1 MTLPIVALVV
11 AASAVAVFLWQTFK
25 TKSPEASTGA
35 RLGLTGRPLISPQH
49 ICQQAA
55 ARLKLNV
62 VYLEQGEKG
71 AVPVAGVP
79 WPAHLEVIDVMAI
92 DACLESGE
100 PAGIGSGQHGASDW
114 LVLPVRKD
122 GQSVAVAGVA
132 GPFCRRRLHPDESG
146 MRSLRRNFERYLAER
161 PPGSVTDASPMPL
174 QAGPSPLPASQPFV
188 ASGQN

>member
-11 AASAVAVFLWQTFK
+11 AASAVAVFLWRASK
-25 TKSPEASTGA
+25 SKSPEVIDAA
-35 RLGLTGRPLISPQH
+35 RLGLAGRPLISPQQ

-55 ARLKLNV
+55 ARLGLNV
-62 VYLEQGEKG
+62 VYIEQGEKG

-79 WPAHLEVIDVMAI
+79 WPAHLEVIDIMAI

-114 LVLPVRKD
+114 LFLPLRKD
-122 GQSVAVAGVA
+122 GRTLAVAGVA
-132 GPFCRRRLHPDESG
+132 GPFCRRRLDPGESG
-146 MRSLRRNFERYLAER
+146 MLSLRRNFERYLAER

-174 QAGPSPLPASQPFV
+174 QAGPSPLPSSQPSV
-188 ASGQN
+188 ASGQS

>member
-1 MTLPIVALVV
+1 MTLPIIALVV
-11 AASAVAVFLWQTFK
+11 AASTVAVLLWRASK
-25 TKSPEASTGA
+25 PKSPEVIKGA
-35 RLGLTGRPLISPQH
+35 RLGLAGRPLISPQQ

-79 WPAHLEVIDVMAI
+79 WPAHLEVIDIMAI

-114 LVLPVRKD
+114 LFLPLHKD
-122 GQSVAVAGVA
+122 GRTVAVAGVA
-132 GPFCRRRLHPDESG
+132 GPFCRRRLDPDESG

-161 PPGSVTDASPMPL
+161 PPGSATDASPMLL
-174 QAGPSPLPASQPFV
+174 QAGSSPLPPSQPSV
-188 ASGQN
+188 ASGRS